1 MMHSIDQLRKEIEPL
16 RQRIAAHPVY
26 PEMKTL
32 DSVRLFMQ
40 YHVYAVWDFMSLL
53 KSLQRELTCVSIP
66 WFPVGT
72 ANTRYLINEIVTGE
86 ESDVDPDGARISHFE
101 LYLQAM
107 RQAGA
112 DTAPILIFLDELR
125 HSGSLDA
132 AFQKAGTPEAIQ
144 DFVKHTFSIIQE
156 HPVSAQ
162 AAVFTFG
169 REDLIP
175 EMFLQM
181 IRELDADAEG
191 SVDIFRYYIERH
203 IEVDGGHHS
212 QLALEMTSE
221 LCGNEAQL
229 WEQALQQVKQSLQ
242 MRLKLWDAAAA
253 AMNKVALVNS

>member
-1 MMHSIDQLRKEIEPL
+1 MHSIDQLRTEIEPL
-16 RQRIAAHPVY
+16 RQRIAEHPVY
-26 PEMKTL
+26 REMKTL

-53 KSLQRELTCVSIP
+53 KSLQCELTRVSIP

-107 RQAGA
+107 QQAGA
-112 DTAPILIFLDELR
+112 DTAPICIFLDELR
-125 HSGSLDA
+125 QSGSLDA

-144 DFVKHTFSIIQE
+144 DFVKHTFAIVKD
-156 HPVSAQ
+156 HPVSTQ
-162 AAVFTFG
+162 ATVFTFG

-221 LCGNEAQL
+221 LCGTEAQL

-253 AMNKVALVNS
+253 AMNEVALVNG